1 MLKDVAI
8 TAANC
13 AVGSTA
19 GLVHLTSSAG
29 ASKGGISGQ
38 RILGPSPTA
47 RLNEPQSWFTFSSF
61 YPPLKICSQI
71 MIINH
76 INLLQILEC

>member
-1 MLKDVAI
+1 LSALLAADRLSKGSQALKDVAI

-19 GLVHLTSSAG
+19 GLVHMSGSAG
-29 ASKGGISGQ
+29 ASRGGIAGQ

-47 RLNEPQSWFTFSSF
+47 RLNEPQCWFTFSTF
-61 YPPLKICSQI
+61 HPHKVAK
-71 MIINH
+71 
-76 INLLQILEC
+76 

>member
-19 GLVHLTSSAG
+19 GLVHLSGSAGG
-29 ASKGGISGQ
+29 ASKGGIAGQ

-47 RLNEPQSWFTFSSF
+47 RLNEPQSGFTFSTFNPS
-61 YPPLKICSQI
+61 S
-71 MIINH
+71 
-76 INLLQILEC
+76 